1 MPRVTRGNKKLLR
14 RKKILKLAK
23 GFFGAKRKNYRTA
36 KEAVERALLYSYR
49 DRKNR
54 KRDFRRLWNIRINAA
69 VREFDLSYSKF
80 IYGLNKSNIK
90 LNRKVLANLARYHAL
105 RIHSGFQWSLF
116 NYTHDLHALQKND
129 SSSTNEMGDR
139 PYLDT

>member
-36 KEAVERALLYSYR
+36 KEAVEKALTYSYR
-49 DRKNR
+49 DRRNK

-69 VREFDLSYSKF
+69 VREYGLSYSRF
-80 IYGLNKSNIK
+80 IDGLNKSDIK
-90 LNRKVLANLARYHAL
+90 LNRKVLSNLAATEPDTFKQ
-105 RIHSGFQWSLF
+105 IVEKVK
-116 NYTHDLHALQKND
+116 A
-129 SSSTNEMGDR
+129 ST
-139 PYLDT
+139 

>member
-36 KEAVERALLYSYR
+36 KEAVEKALTYAYR

-54 KRDFRRLWNIRINAA
+54 KRDFRKLWNVRINAA
-69 VREFDLSYSKF
+69 VREYGLSYSRF
-80 IYGLNKSNIK
+80 IYGLKKADIK
-90 LNRKVLANLARYHAL
+90 LNRKILSNLAASEPETFGL
-105 RIHSGFQWSLF
+105 IVEKVKASI
-116 NYTHDLHALQKND
+116 
-129 SSSTNEMGDR
+129 
-139 PYLDT
+139 